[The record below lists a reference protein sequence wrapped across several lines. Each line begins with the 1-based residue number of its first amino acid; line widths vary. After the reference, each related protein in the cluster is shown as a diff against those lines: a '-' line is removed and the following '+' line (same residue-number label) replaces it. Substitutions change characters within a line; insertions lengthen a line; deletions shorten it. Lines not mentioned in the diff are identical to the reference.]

1 MANKTYDTYRK
12 YYQTL
17 INHLL
22 TYNTKHDQLKQ
33 QDPIKGNK
41 PFRFQIPK
49 TTILELSRHVRVLL
63 KREPNLLRLKAPLNL
78 FGDIHGQFGDLV
90 RFIHMINRSNGK
102 KRFIFNGDI
111 VDRGSCSIECLML
124 LFAMKFCFP
133 NDVYIM
139 RGNHESMDINQMYG
153 FKTECLE
160 RYGDEVGFKIWTD
173 LNTTLQLL
181 PICCT
186 INESIFC
193 THGGIP
199 RQPLNSL
206 DDINKIN
213 RNMIIPNE
221 GIMCDLMWS
230 DPKSHKTQWADNERG
245 VSYTFNQYAL
255 QKFMTKHNLSLVC
268 RAHEMVN
275 EGYKFFAGNKLVTIF
290 SAPNYCGER
299 GNNGAVMVINENM
312 ECSFIVLKPI
322 SKTVKK

>member
-1 MANKTYDTYRK
+1 MSVYQIAKDK
-12 YYQTL
+12 YYET
-17 INHLL
+17 
-22 TYNTKHDQLKQ
+22 
-33 QDPIKGNK
+33 
-41 PFRFQIPK
+41 
-49 TTILELSRHVRVLL
+49 EE
-63 KREPNLLRLKAPLNL
+63 KRQK
-78 FGDIHGQFGDLV
+78 
-90 RFIHMINRSNGK
+90 
-102 KRFIFNGDI
+102 
-111 VDRGSCSIECLML
+111 
-124 LFAMKFCFP
+124 
-133 NDVYIM
+133 
-139 RGNHESMDINQMYG
+139 
-153 FKTECLE
+153 
-160 RYGDEVGFKIWTD
+160 D

-213 RNMIIPNE
+213 RNMVIPNE

-245 VSYTFNQYAL
+245 VSHTFNQYAL